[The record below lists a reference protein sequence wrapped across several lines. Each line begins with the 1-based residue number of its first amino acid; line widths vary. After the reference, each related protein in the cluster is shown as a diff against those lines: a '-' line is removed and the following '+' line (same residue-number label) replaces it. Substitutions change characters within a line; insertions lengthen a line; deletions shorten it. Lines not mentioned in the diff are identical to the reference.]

1 MKARSKV
8 SLNALRTFEAVARHK
23 NMVRAADELLV
34 TAGAV
39 SRQISELQ
47 SSLRFDLYDGPR
59 THHILT
65 PAGQQLAASLTKA
78 LDDIEATLASI
89 DTERDKVLDVACLS
103 TLAVRWLIP
112 RLHRFRSDYPD
123 IDVRLST
130 DPRTP
135 RKTGHR
141 MDVSILAYAPDHEV
155 GKRDTILFQE
165 KLGVVLTPTLTGSQQ
180 DLQPNDLQDIPLLLS
195 KTRLNAWT
203 SWVAI
208 QNLQYCK
215 ELQTSTFEHL
225 SLAIEAAAAGLGM
238 CVTPAHLVL
247 DDISSARLSAPFGF
261 QNSGYLYAAHA
272 HGRPKQKVADFIDW
286 LSRETK
292 SL

>member
-47 SSLRFDLYDGPR
+47 SSLSFDLFVGHR

-65 PAGQQLAASLTKA
+65 PAGQQLAASVTKA
-78 LDDIEATLASI
+78 LDDIEATLGAI
-89 DTERDKVLDVACLS
+89 DTERDKILDVACLS

-112 RLHRFRSDYPD
+112 RLHRFRTEHPD

-135 RKTGHR
+135 HKTGHR
-141 MDVSILAYAPDHEV
+141 MDVSILAHAPDHEI
-155 GKRDTILFQE
+155 GERDTILFRE
-165 KLGVVLTPTLTGSQQ
+165 KLGLVMTPSLAGSQQ
-180 DLQPNDLQDIPLLLS
+180 ALQPNDLQDISLLLS
-195 KTRLNAWT
+195 KTRPNAWT
-203 SWVAI
+203 SWLAI
-208 QNLQYCK
+208 QNVPDRK
-215 ELQTSTFEHL
+215 PPHTSTFEHL
-225 SLAIEAAAAGLGM
+225 SLAIEAAAAGLGI

-247 DDISSARLSAPFGF
+247 DDLSSARLSAPFGF
-261 QNSGYLYAAHA
+261 QDSGYVYAAHA